1 MKQKIFVRLS
11 ALMLLTALA
20 FAGCASNQ
28 PAASKAEPQEASS
41 GATSSSETAPS
52 EAASSQ
58 AASGTFTV
66 YTSVPQTLIDEYK
79 GEFSKKYPEL
89 TVNVYQAVTNDIL
102 SKLKA
107 EKEAGS
113 IGADIVWVA
122 DEASAVLLKEQG
134 YLESYTST
142 EDAGIPDSMKDKDR
156 SYYGSRVINMVLAY
170 NTQATS
176 APTSWKDLLD
186 PKFKGKIGLPN
197 VTSGTSYTFVGDLA
211 ASPDFGW
218 EFFQQMKDNGG
229 MRVKANNDAV
239 TKLSS
244 GEFVLTAC
252 LDYMIK
258 AAKDKGSP
266 VDYVIPKEGAI
277 MVVSPICLVAG
288 GKNPAGGRQFID
300 YVLSKEGQELQSKQN
315 VVSVRSDIVPPSGV
329 PSIQDIQAFPADN
342 AYLNSGRE
350 EINEK
355 FEKIFG

>member
-156 SYYGSRVINMVLAY
+156 SYYGSGVQYAGYVGSHELEG
-170 NTQATS
+170 S
-176 APTSWKDLLD
+176 AGPQIQGKDRPAQRDERHLVHLCGGSGGQ
-186 PKFKGKIGLPN
+186 PGLR
-197 VTSGTSYTFVGDLA
+197 L
-211 ASPDFGW
+211 
-218 EFFQQMKDNGG
+218 
-229 MRVKANNDAV
+229 
-239 TKLSS
+239 
-244 GEFVLTAC
+244 
-252 LDYMIK
+252 
-258 AAKDKGSP
+258 
-266 VDYVIPKEGAI
+266 
-277 MVVSPICLVAG
+277 
-288 GKNPAGGRQFID
+288 
-300 YVLSKEGQELQSKQN
+300 
-315 VVSVRSDIVPPSGV
+315 GV
-329 PSIQDIQAFPADN
+329 FPADEGQRRH
-342 AYLNSGRE
+342 AGESEQRRRHKALVG
-350 EINEK
+350 
-355 FEKIFG
+355 